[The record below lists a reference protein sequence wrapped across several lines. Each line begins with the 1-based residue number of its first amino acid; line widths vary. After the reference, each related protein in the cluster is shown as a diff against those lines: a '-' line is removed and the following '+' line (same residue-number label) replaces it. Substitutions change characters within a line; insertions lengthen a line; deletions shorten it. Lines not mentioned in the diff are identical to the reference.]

1 MQTADLVKY
10 INDPQLLDKQ
20 SIAELQK
27 LANDFPYFQPAHMLL
42 SMASRKWD
50 ASVYQQSLKRTAIV
64 VTNRDHLF
72 NLIHAVENAEVA
84 PPVQT
89 PVAEIKEVVAPVKE
103 EIKQEA
109 VILQPDIIQAPEVVA
124 VEASTEKLP
133 EEQPVDVPVAEVDQ
147 PVQETPLVKEN
158 KPVLTAEELLEK
170 EIQKQVVTSFVEK
183 EILKTPELHHPKPKT
198 EPENF
203 VEWLSL
209 LKKNNGPPLRQAE
222 ARANEEKTKVQP
234 VAEPVV
240 TPVITP
246 VVKADPKKLKHR
258 AIIDKIIE
266 SSPGL
271 IRTKEE
277 QKFFTPDIKAK
288 ESLLDNEH
296 LVTETLAKIY
306 ALQGNVNKAVR
317 AYEILSLK
325 FPQKSAYF
333 ATLIKN
339 LKNNQ

>member
-10 INDPQLLDKQ
+10 INDPHLLDKQ
-20 SIAELQK
+20 SIGELQK
-27 LANDFPYFQPAHMLL
+27 LAADFPYFQPAHMLL

-64 VTNRDHLF
+64 VTNREHLF
-72 NLIHAVENAEVA
+72 NLIHAIENAETQSQS
-84 PPVQT
+84 PVVET
-89 PVAEIKEVVAPVKE
+89 KHEIVTPVKE
-103 EIKQEA
+103 ELKQEP
-109 VILQPDIIQAPEVVA
+109 VTLKKPE
-124 VEASTEKLP
+124 
-133 EEQPVDVPVAEVDQ
+133 PVAEL
-147 PVQETPLVKEN
+147 PVVKTMEEPVVEEI
-158 KPVLTAEELLEK
+158 KPVVELKPAISAEESLEK
-170 EIQKQVVTSFVEK
+170 EIEKQVVNSFVEK
-183 EILKTPELHHPKPKT
+183 ELLKTPELHHPKPVI

-209 LKKNNGPPLRQAE
+209 LKKNNGTPLRQPETRVTDE
-222 ARANEEKTKVQP
+222 ASTGSASKNRIKEEPKQEEEKI
-234 VAEPVV
+234 A
-240 TPVITP
+240 TPAQTP
-246 VVKADPKKLKHR
+246 DQQKKQQKHR
-258 AIIDKIIE
+258 AIIDRIIE
-266 SSPGL
+266 NSPGL

-288 ESLLDNEH
+288 ESLLENEH

-306 ALQGNVNKAVR
+306 ALQGSVNKAVR